1 MQSVPVGLEK
11 RTNSGKEK
19 RNNEEERG
27 KIRRFMR
34 NRIIYGALYA
44 TVLLVFYLLKLLVP
58 FGDLLFDLLIYAFAL
73 LGTYEMVRAMGKG
86 LARTEKTIVFCF
98 AAVCIPSC
106 AISEYLFGYGIHV
119 TAVCFFALTI
129 VLLSLLVFKN
139 EESTLENIGT
149 AFVTAVY
156 PTLLL
161 CLLVL
166 ANHFAE
172 LPVLDDKFI
181 SGAEDLTKM
190 KFDSDLAIAFI
201 FAISPFADVT
211 AFFTGM
217 SLRKKFPKKLA
228 PSLSPNKTVVGF
240 IGGLA
245 GGMLGGAIIYFVY
258 NAIVGDFTH
267 MYIWLPVYIFVGVFA
282 ALATAFGDLVES
294 CIKRK
299 RGLKDMGDLMPGH
312 GGILDRI
319 DGVMFATVSVYL
331 CFVAIHMFF

>member
-1 MQSVPVGLEK
+1 MK
-11 RTNSGKEK
+11 
-19 RNNEEERG
+19 
-27 KIRRFMR
+27 
-34 NRIIYGALYA
+34 NRVIYGTIYVA
-44 TVLLVFYLLKLLVP
+44 VLLAFFLMKIFIP
-58 FGDLLFDLLIYAFAL
+58 HGDLLFDLLIYAFAL
-73 LGTYEMVRAMGKG
+73 VGTYEMVRAMGQG

-98 AAVCIPSC
+98 SAVCIPAC

-129 VLLSLLVFKN
+129 LLLSLLVFKN

-149 AFVTAVY
+149 AFVSAVY

-172 LPVLDDKFI
+172 APIWDDKFI
-181 SGAEDLTKM
+181 SGAEDLEKM
-190 KFDSDLAIAFI
+190 RFNSDLAIAFI
-201 FAISPFADVT
+201 FAISPFADMT
-211 AFFTGM
+211 AFFTGL

-228 PSLSPNKTVVGF
+228 PTLSPNKTVVGF
-240 IGGLA
+240 IGGL
-245 GGMLGGAIIYFVY
+245 LGGALGATVIYFVY
-258 NAIVGDFTH
+258 NAIAGDFTH

-319 DGVMFATVSVYL
+319 DGTLFATVAVYVSFTL
-331 CFVAIHMFF
+331 ITLLAI

>member
-1 MQSVPVGLEK
+1 MK
-11 RTNSGKEK
+11 
-19 RNNEEERG
+19 
-27 KIRRFMR
+27 
-34 NRIIYGALYA
+34 NRVIYGTIYVA
-44 TVLLVFYLLKLLVP
+44 VLLAFFLMKIFIP
-58 FGDLLFDLLIYAFAL
+58 HGDLLFDLLIYAFAL
-73 LGTYEMVRAMGKG
+73 IGTYEMVRAMGKG

-98 AAVCIPSC
+98 SAVCIPAC

-129 VLLSLLVFKN
+129 LLLSLLVFKN

-149 AFVTAVY
+149 AFVSAVY

-172 LPVLDDKFI
+172 APVWDDKFI
-181 SGAEDLTKM
+181 SGAEDLEKM
-190 KFDSDLAIAFI
+190 RFNSDLAIAFI
-201 FAISPFADVT
+201 FAISPFADMT
-211 AFFTGM
+211 AFFTGL

-228 PSLSPNKTVVGF
+228 PALSPNKTVVGF
-240 IGGLA
+240 IGGL
-245 GGMLGGAIIYFVY
+245 LGGALGATVIYFVY
-258 NAIVGDFTH
+258 NAIAGDFTH

-319 DGVMFATVSVYL
+319 DGTLFVTVAVYVSFTL
-331 CFVAIHMFF
+331 ITLLAI

>member
-1 MQSVPVGLEK
+1 MK
-11 RTNSGKEK
+11 
-19 RNNEEERG
+19 
-27 KIRRFMR
+27 
-34 NRIIYGALYA
+34 NRVIYGTIYA
-44 TVLLVFYLLKLLVP
+44 AVLLAFFLMKIFIP
-58 FGDLLFDLLIYAFAL
+58 HGDLLFDLLIYGFAIV
-73 LGTYEMVRAMGKG
+73 GTFEMVRAMGQG
-86 LARTEKTIVFCF
+86 LAKTEKTIVFCF
-98 AAVCIPSC
+98 SAICIPVC

-139 EESTLENIGT
+139 EEATLENIGT
-149 AFVTAVY
+149 AFVSAVY

-172 LPVLDDKFI
+172 APILDDKFI
-181 SGAEDLTKM
+181 SGAEDLEKM
-190 KFDSDLAIAFI
+190 RFNSDLAIAFI
-201 FAISPFADVT
+201 FAISPFADMT
-211 AFFTGM
+211 AFFTGL

-228 PSLSPNKTVVGF
+228 PTLSPNKTLVGF
-240 IGGLA
+240 IGGL
-245 GGMLGGAIIYFVY
+245 LGGALGATVIYFVY
-258 NAIVGDFTH
+258 NAIAGDFTH
-267 MYIWLPVYIFVGVFA
+267 MYIWLPVYIFVGVLA

-319 DGVMFATVSVYL
+319 DGTLFATVAVYV
-331 CFVAIHMFF
+331 CFTLITLVAI

>member
-1 MQSVPVGLEK
+1 MK
-11 RTNSGKEK
+11 
-19 RNNEEERG
+19 
-27 KIRRFMR
+27 
-34 NRIIYGALYA
+34 NRVIYGTIYVA
-44 TVLLVFYLLKLLVP
+44 VLLAFFLVKIFIP
-58 FGDLLFDLLIYAFAL
+58 HGDLLFDLLIYAFAL
-73 LGTYEMVRAMGKG
+73 IGTYEMVRAMGKG

-98 AAVCIPSC
+98 SVVCIPAC

-119 TAVCFFALTI
+119 TAVCFFALAI
-129 VLLSLLVFKN
+129 LLLSLLVFKN

-149 AFVTAVY
+149 AFVSAVY

-172 LPVLDDKFI
+172 APIWDDKFI
-181 SGAEDLTKM
+181 SGAEDLEKM
-190 KFDSDLAIAFI
+190 RFNSDLAIAFI
-201 FAISPFADVT
+201 FAISPFADMT
-211 AFFTGM
+211 AFFTGL

-228 PSLSPNKTVVGF
+228 PALSPNKTVVGF
-240 IGGLA
+240 IGGL
-245 GGMLGGAIIYFVY
+245 LGGALGATVIYFVY
-258 NAIVGDFTH
+258 NAIAGDFTH
-267 MYIWLPVYIFVGVFA
+267 MYIWLPVYILVGVFA

-319 DGVMFATVSVYL
+319 DGTLFATVAVYVSFTL
-331 CFVAIHMFF
+331 ITLLAI

>member
-1 MQSVPVGLEK
+1 MK
-11 RTNSGKEK
+11 
-19 RNNEEERG
+19 
-27 KIRRFMR
+27 
-34 NRIIYGALYA
+34 NRVIYGTIYA
-44 TVLLVFYLLKLLVP
+44 AVLLAFFLMKIFIP
-58 FGDLLFDLLIYAFAL
+58 HGDLLFDLLIYGFAIV
-73 LGTYEMVRAMGKG
+73 GTFEMVRAMGQG
-86 LARTEKTIVFCF
+86 LAKTEKTIVFCF
-98 AAVCIPSC
+98 STICIPAC

-139 EESTLENIGT
+139 EEATLENIGT
-149 AFVTAVY
+149 AFVSAVY

-172 LPVLDDKFI
+172 APILDDKFI
-181 SGAEDLTKM
+181 SGAEDLEKM
-190 KFDSDLAIAFI
+190 RFNSDLAIAFI
-201 FAISPFADVT
+201 FAISPFADMT
-211 AFFTGM
+211 AFFTGL

-228 PSLSPNKTVVGF
+228 PTLSPNKTLVGF
-240 IGGLA
+240 IGGL
-245 GGMLGGAIIYFVY
+245 LGGALGATVIYFVY
-258 NAIVGDFTH
+258 NAIAGDFTH
-267 MYIWLPVYIFVGVFA
+267 MYIWLPVYIFVGVLA

-319 DGVMFATVSVYL
+319 DGTLFATVAVYV
-331 CFVAIHMFF
+331 CFTLITLVAI

>member
-1 MQSVPVGLEK
+1 MEK
-11 RTNSGKEK
+11 RTNNVRE
-19 RNNEEERG
+19 RTNNETLM
-27 KIRRFMR
+27 K
-34 NRIIYGALYA
+34 NRIISGTLYA
-44 TVLLVFYLLKLLVP
+44 LVLFTFYLLKILVP
-58 FGDLLFDLLIYAFAL
+58 FGDLLFDALIYGFAL
-73 LGTYEMVRAMGKG
+73 VGTYEMVRAMGKG

-98 AAVCIPSC
+98 AAVCIPAC

-149 AFVTAVY
+149 AFVSAVY

-172 LPVLDDKFI
+172 LPILDDKFI
-181 SGAEDLTKM
+181 SGAEDLERM
-190 KFDSDLAIAFI
+190 RFNSDLAIAFI

-211 AFFTGM
+211 AFFTGL

-228 PSLSPNKTVVGF
+228 PTLSPNKTVVGF
-240 IGGLA
+240 VGGL
-245 GGMLGGAIIYFVY
+245 LGGAVGATIIYFVY
-258 NAIVGDFTH
+258 NAIIGDFTH
-267 MYIWLPVYIFVGVFA
+267 MYIWLPVYILVGVFA

-319 DGVMFATVSVYL
+319 DGTLFATVAVYVSFTL
-331 CFVAIHMFF
+331 ITLLAI

>member
-1 MQSVPVGLEK
+1 MK
-11 RTNSGKEK
+11 
-19 RNNEEERG
+19 
-27 KIRRFMR
+27 
-34 NRIIYGALYA
+34 NRIIYGTLYA
-44 TVLLVFYLLKLLVP
+44 VVLFAFYLLKILIP

-73 LGTYEMVRAMGKG
+73 IGTFEMVRAMGQG

-98 AAVCIPSC
+98 SAICIPAC

-149 AFVTAVY
+149 AFVSAVY

-166 ANHFAE
+166 SNHFAE
-172 LPVLDDKFI
+172 APIWDEKFI
-181 SGAEDLTKM
+181 SGAEDLEKM
-190 KFDSDLAIAFI
+190 RFNSDLAIAFI
-201 FAISPFADVT
+201 FAISPFADMT
-211 AFFTGM
+211 AFFTGL

-228 PSLSPNKTVVGF
+228 PTLSPNKTVVGF
-240 IGGLA
+240 IGGL
-245 GGMLGGAIIYFVY
+245 LGGALGATVIYFIY
-258 NAIVGDFTH
+258 NAIAGDFTH
-267 MYIWLPVYIFVGVFA
+267 MYIWLPVYILVGVFA

-319 DGVMFATVSVYL
+319 DGTLFATVAVYVSFTL
-331 CFVAIHMFF
+331 ITLLAI

>member
-1 MQSVPVGLEK
+1 MRE
-11 RTNSGKEK
+11 RTN
-19 RNNEEERG
+19 NETLM
-27 KIRRFMR
+27 K
-34 NRIIYGALYA
+34 NRIISGTLYA
-44 TVLLVFYLLKLLVP
+44 LVLFTFYLLKILVP
-58 FGDLLFDLLIYAFAL
+58 FGDLLFDALIYGFAL
-73 LGTYEMVRAMGKG
+73 VGTYEMVRAMGKG

-98 AAVCIPSC
+98 AAVCIPAC

-149 AFVTAVY
+149 AFVSAVY

-172 LPVLDDKFI
+172 LPILDDKFI
-181 SGAEDLTKM
+181 SGAEDLERM
-190 KFDSDLAIAFI
+190 RFNSDLAIAFI
-201 FAISPFADVT
+201 FAISPFADVA

-228 PSLSPNKTVVGF
+228 PTLSPNKTVVGF
-240 IGGLA
+240 VGGLV
-245 GGMLGGAIIYFVY
+245 GGAVGAAIIYFVY
-258 NAIVGDFTH
+258 NAIIGDFTH
-267 MYIWLPVYIFVGVFA
+267 MYIWLPVYILVGVFA

-319 DGVMFATVSVYL
+319 DGTLFATVAVYVSFTL
-331 CFVAIHMFF
+331 ITLLAI